1 MHLCASGTF
10 PYRFS
15 YVLVRR
21 AAFAAVSASPTWTV
35 LAVCSAESMPGD
47 FGTMHW
53 EAWTTASPAT
63 ASANA

>member
-15 YVLVRR
+15 YMLVRR

-47 FGTMHW
+47 FGTMH
-53 EAWTTASPAT
+53 
-63 ASANA
+63 